1 MITMYFN
8 YALKS
13 TYKLRVNDF
22 LSYFQLTLVDTVGY
36 GDQINKEDNFNPII
50 SYVDQQFEAYLQE
63 ELRIERCLSMYHD
76 SRIHVC
82 LYFISPTGH
91 G

>member
-1 MITMYFN
+1 MYFN
-8 YALKS
+8 YVLKS
-13 TYKLRVNDF
+13 TYNLRVNDF

-50 SYVDQQFEAYLQE
+50 SYADQQFEAYLQE